1 MLRVEVH
8 DASNTTWLRVEGRFV
23 GAFAEDTKVMVVRC
37 KLPSHLV
44 VDLSE
49 VMFVDAEGE
58 EVLLWLA
65 RIGAQFVANSCYS
78 LDVCERLHLPIHQ
91 ERGTGRPRARRE
103 DACQKNG

>member
-8 DASNTTWLRVEGRFV
+8 DASSTTWLRVEGRFV
-23 GAFAEDTKVMVVRC
+23 GAFAEDTKAMVVRC

-49 VMFVDAEGE
+49 LMFVDAEGE

-65 RIGAQFVANSCYS
+65 RIGAQFVANSFYS
-78 LDVCERLHLPIHQ
+78 LDVCERLRLPIFQ
-91 ERGTGRPRARRE
+91 ESGSGRPRARRE
-103 DACQKNG
+103 DTCHKSG